1 VQRLSDLRRWA
12 LRSPWSGYAL
22 GTAAAN
28 AVGAAI
34 VFTILGFAFPVTA
47 SAGFGEHRTRTALVF
62 LGYVAV
68 AGVVGTYLV
77 LRCVGPVV
85 LWRRRG
91 GPPTTAE
98 HDAALRLPVRQTS
111 IVAGLWTVGGV
122 VFVGLVAPES
132 PTLAAAVA
140 FTVAM
145 GAAASCSLGYLLAER
160 VLRPITAAALEAAVP
175 IRGTAPG
182 VRTRVLLTWGAG
194 SGVPLLG
201 VVLAG
206 LAQLTGALD
215 EAQVSLAVPAV
226 VLGGFGLVVGLGA
239 VVLAVRAITDP
250 VQEVGRALAEVREGR
265 VNVTVD
271 VYDGS
276 EIGEL
281 QVGFN
286 EMVRGV
292 AERERLRDLFGKHVG
307 RDVARRALE
316 HGTRLGGEVREVAVL
331 FIDLVGSTALA
342 AERPPDEVVLT
353 LNEFFRVVVDVVDQ
367 HHGFV
372 NKFEGD
378 AALVVFG
385 APLDHRDAA
394 GAALTAARH
403 LRLTLRDVVDVD
415 FGIGISC
422 GPAVAGN
429 IGASQRFEYTV
440 IGDPVNEAARL
451 TELAKTRRG
460 RVLASA
466 RTVERADAEEADH
479 WKVRGRTRLRGRTTT
494 THTAEPV

>member
-1 VQRLSDLRRWA
+1 MTELWRRVV
-12 LRSPWSGYAL
+12 RSPWSSYAA
-22 GTAAAN
+22 GNVAAN

-34 VFTILGFAFPVTA
+34 VFVILGFAFPVTA
-47 SAGFGEHRTRTALVF
+47 SAGFGEHRTRTVVVF
-62 LGYVAV
+62 GAYVLLA
-68 AGVVGTYLV
+68 AVVGAV
-77 LRCVGPVV
+77 LFLRSVGPVV

-91 GPPTTAE
+91 GPPTEAE
-98 HDAALRLPVRQTS
+98 HDAALRLPNRQLL
-111 IVAGLWTVGGV
+111 IVGALWTVGGA
-122 VFVGLVAPES
+122 VFVALVAPGS
-132 PTLAAAVA
+132 PTLAGAVA

-145 GAAASCSLGYLLAER
+145 GAAASCSLGYLVAER
-160 VLRPITAAALEAAVP
+160 VLRPVTAAALESAVP
-175 IRGTAPG
+175 VRSTAPG
-182 VRTRVLLTWGAG
+182 VRTRVLLTWAAG
-194 SGVPLLG
+194 SGVPLVG
-201 VVLAG
+201 VVLVG
-206 LAQLTGALD
+206 VAQLSGVL
-215 EAQVSLAVPAV
+215 EGNQVSVAVPV
-226 VLGGFGLVVGLGA
+226 TVLGGFGLVVGLGA
-239 VVLAVRAITDP
+239 VALAVRAITDP
-250 VQEVGRALAEVREGR
+250 VQQVGRALAEVREGR

-286 EMVRGV
+286 DMVRGV

-307 RDVARRALE
+307 QDVARRALE

-378 AALVVFG
+378 AALAVFG
-385 APLDHRDAA
+385 APIDHDDAA

-403 LRLTLRDVVDVD
+403 LRLTLRDLIDFD
-415 FGIGISC
+415 FGIGISS
-422 GPAVAGN
+422 GEAVAGN
-429 IGASQRFEYTV
+429 IGAAQRFEYTV

-466 RTVERADAEEADH
+466 RTVERADPEEADH
-479 WKVRGRTRLRGRTTT
+479 WKVKGRTRLRGRTTVT
-494 THTAEPV
+494 RTAEPA